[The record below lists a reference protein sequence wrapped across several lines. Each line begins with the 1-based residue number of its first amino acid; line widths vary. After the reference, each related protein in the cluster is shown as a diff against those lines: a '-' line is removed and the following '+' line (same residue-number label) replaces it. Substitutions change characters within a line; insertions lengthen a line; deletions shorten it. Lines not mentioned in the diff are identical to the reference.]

1 MEKQWKHWETLF
13 SWAPKLLQMVTA
25 ALKFKD
31 ACPWKK
37 SYDKP
42 RQFIKKQRHYFANE
56 GLSSQSYVLFC
67 FVLFCFVLFFSSSH
81 VQMCELDHKEC
92 WIPKNWCFW
101 TVVLEETLESPLGC
115 KEIKPVNHKGNQF
128 WLFFGR
134 TDAEAEAPILWPP
147 DSKSWLIGKD
157 WCSEKL
163 KAGGEGNDRGWDGW
177 MASLTRRTW
186 VWINSGSWWWTGKP
200 GVLQPKGS
208 QRVGHNWA
216 TKLNQK

>member
-67 FVLFCFVLFFSSSH
+67 FVLFCFFPVVMYRCVNWTIKNAEYPRIDAFGLW
-81 VQMCELDHKEC
+81 C
-92 WIPKNWCFW
+92 WRRLLRVPWAASRSNRSII
-101 TVVLEETLESPLGC
+101 
-115 KEIKPVNHKGNQF
+115 KEISSDYSLEG
-128 WLFFGR
+128 LM
-134 TDAEAEAPILWPP
+134 L
-147 DSKSWLIGKD
+147 
-157 WCSEKL
+157 KL
-163 KAGGEGNDRGWDGW
+163 KLLHFGHLMQRADTVLMGPWCLERLRAGGEGDNRGWDGW
-177 MASLTRRTW
+177 MASPTR
-186 VWINSGSWWWTGKP
+186 
-200 GVLQPKGS
+200 
-208 QRVGHNWA
+208 
-216 TKLNQK
+216 